1 MVGSLNLGAPEQT
14 APPKMA
20 APKGLGLNLPV
31 KEPEGA
37 KVPSLNI
44 GIASNT
50 TKPDDQASSQRK
62 GLGMLNI
69 GKAVAIQQESIK
81 RTEDTIMQAQKI
93 ADVEEAPPKKPGM
106 GLGGMGLNLA
116 NFDKV

>member
-1 MVGSLNLGAPEQT
+1 
-14 APPKMA
+14 
-20 APKGLGLNLPV
+20 
-31 KEPEGA
+31 
-37 KVPSLNI
+37 
-44 GIASNT
+44 
-50 TKPDDQASSQRK
+50 
-62 GLGMLNI
+62 MLNI